1 LKRALLLAIAFSGV
15 ANLLMLVPTLYMLQV
30 YDRVLLS
37 RNLGTLAAVSL
48 ITLYLFAIMALAE
61 WARSRMLVR
70 VSAALEQSLS
80 PRVFAATFAAQLRA
94 ATALPNRALA
104 DLNELR
110 QFLSSGGATAVL
122 DLPWSPLYLIVL
134 FLLHPWLGIASLGFA
149 LVQLTVALVSH
160 RNVLQPAAAVS
171 QAQAQEVQFVQNH
184 LRSAEAVHAMG
195 MAPAIFRRARQWH
208 GQFNAAYGRTLEL
221 SQRQAAFSRFVR
233 YVQQSLILAVGTLL
247 VIDSQIS
254 PASMIAANI
263 LMNRALSPIDTIIA
277 TWRSFVSARQARSR
291 LQMFL
296 RENETP
302 VEASAQPDPGKAATE
317 RPVQG
322 ATLQPGAGGPG
333 LSRPAVR
340 VQGLVASV
348 PGRAKPILNG
358 LSFEVPAGSI
368 TLVMGPSG
376 SGKSTLMRALTAAW
390 PDTQGEV
397 LLNGHHIEALSDE
410 ARAAGIGSMP
420 QDHELFDGTIAEN
433 ISRFEQAD
441 EAAGRSDPQIA
452 EAVIAAAR
460 AAGLHE
466 AILRLSAGYDTP
478 VGAAGGALSGGQRQR
493 IALARAL
500 YRNPSL
506 LGLDEPNATLDD
518 VGEAALIRALRER
531 RDQGA
536 TVFVVSHNP
545 QMVAIADGVLV
556 LADGHLIS
564 HDKRPAS
571 AASLPSVQP

>member
-1 LKRALLLAIAFSGV
+1 MKRALLLAIAFSGV

-70 VSAALEQSLS
+70 VSAALEASLS

-94 ATALPNRALA
+94 VSTLPNRALA

-160 RNVLQPAAAVS
+160 RNVLQPAAQVS
-171 QAQAQEVQFVQNH
+171 LAQAQEAQFVQNH

-208 GQFNAAYGRTLEL
+208 EQFNAVYGRTLEL

-263 LMNRALSPIDTIIA
+263 LMNRALSPIDTIVS
-277 TWRSFVSARQARSR
+277 TWRSFVSARQARGR
-291 LQMFL
+291 LQDFL
-296 RENETP
+296 RDNESPPAASTP
-302 VEASAQPDPGKAATE
+302 LEAGHASAPQRAPASTVPSLAAAPPTGS
-317 RPVQG
+317 PSVQ
-322 ATLQPGAGGPG
+322 
-333 LSRPAVR
+333 VR
-340 VQGLVASV
+340 ELVASV
-348 PGRAKPILNG
+348 PGRAKPILNRV
-358 LSFEVPAGSI
+358 SFEVPAGSI

-390 PDTQGEV
+390 PDTEGEV
-397 LLNGHHIEALSDE
+397 RIEGQPVAQLGNAE
-410 ARAAGIGSMP
+410 RAARIGCMP
-420 QDHELFDGTIAEN
+420 QDHELFDGSIAEN
-433 ISRFEQAD
+433 ISRFETVD
-441 EAAGRSDPQIA
+441 EAAGRSGQQIA

-466 AILRLSAGYDTP
+466 AILRLPAGYDTP

-500 YRNPSL
+500 YRDPAL
-506 LGLDEPNATLDD
+506 LILDEPNANLDD
-518 VGEAALIRALRER
+518 VGEVALIRALRER

-536 TVFVVSHNP
+536 TILVVSHNP

-564 HDKRPAS
+564 HDKRPAP
-571 AASLPSVQP
+571 APAQPSVQP

>member
-1 LKRALLLAIAFSGV
+1 MKRALLLAMAFSGV

-48 ITLYLFAIMALAE
+48 ITLYLFAVMALAE

-70 VSAALEQSLS
+70 VSAALEASLS

-149 LVQLTVALVSH
+149 LVQLTVALISH
-160 RNVLQPAAAVS
+160 RNVLQPAAEVS
-171 QAQAQEVQFVQNH
+171 LAQAQEAQFVQNH
-184 LRSAEAVHAMG
+184 LRSAEAIHAMG
-195 MAPAIFRRARQWH
+195 MAPAIFRRARLWH
-208 GQFNAAYGRTLEL
+208 EKFNAAYGQTIEL

-263 LMNRALSPIDTIIA
+263 LMNRALSPIDTIIS

-291 LQMFL
+291 LQTFL
-296 RENETP
+296 REHESAGVTP
-302 VEASAQPDPGKAATE
+302 DSPDPDTPATA
-317 RPVQG
+317 RAVLG
-322 ATLQPGAGGPG
+322 ASPHSGMPGPG
-333 LSRPAVR
+333 SSPPAVQVR
-340 VQGLVASV
+340 GLVASV

-397 LLNGHHIEALSDE
+397 WIDGQSVAQLSDQ
-410 ARAAGIGSMP
+410 ARAARIGCMP
-420 QDHELFDGTIAEN
+420 QDHELFEGSIAEN
-433 ISRFEQAD
+433 ISRFESPD
-441 EAAGRSDPQIA
+441 PAAGRSEQQIA
-452 EAVIAAAR
+452 ESVIAAAR

-466 AILRLSAGYDTP
+466 AILRLPAGYDTP
-478 VGAAGGALSGGQRQR
+478 VGVAGGALSGGQRQR

-500 YRNPSL
+500 YGNPSL
-506 LGLDEPNATLDD
+506 LILDEPNANLDD
-518 VGEAALIRALRER
+518 VGEGALIRALRER

-536 TVFVVSHNP
+536 TALVVSHNP

-564 HDKRPAS
+564 HDKRSAS
-571 AASLPSVQP
+571 AAPQPSVQP

>member
-1 LKRALLLAIAFSGV
+1 MKRALLLAIVFSGV
-15 ANLLMLVPTLYMLQV
+15 ANALMLVPTLYMLQV

-48 ITLYLFAIMALAE
+48 ITLYLFAIMAFAE
-61 WARSRMLVR
+61 WARSRVLAR
-70 VSAALEQSLS
+70 ASAALEQSLS
-80 PRVFAATFAAQLRA
+80 PRVFAATFAAQLKA
-94 ATALPNRALA
+94 VSALPNRAMS

-122 DLPWSPLYLIVL
+122 DLPWSPIYLVVL
-134 FLLHPWLGIASLGFA
+134 FLLHPWLGIASLCFA
-149 LVQLTVALVSH
+149 LVQLSVALLSH
-160 RNVLQPAAAVS
+160 RNVLKPSAAAS
-171 QAQAQEVQFVQNH
+171 LAQAQEAQFVQNH

-195 MAPAIFRRARQWH
+195 MAPALFRRARKWH
-208 GQFNAAYGRTLEL
+208 EQFNAAYGRTLEL

-291 LQMFL
+291 LQAFL
-296 RENETP
+296 QENEPEGTRQS
-302 VEASAQPDPGKAATE
+302 AAQP
-317 RPVQG
+317 QIQ
-322 ATLQPGAGGPG
+322 LQAQPNEG
-333 LSRPAVR
+333 PAVQVR
-340 VQGLVASV
+340 GLVATV
-348 PGRAKPILNG
+348 AGRDKPILNG
-358 LSFEVPAGSI
+358 LNFEVPRGSI

-376 SGKSTLMRALTAAW
+376 SGKSTLTRALTAAW
-390 PDTQGEV
+390 PEVKGEV
-397 LLNGHHIEALSDE
+397 RLHGHLIETLSDTD
-410 ARAAGIGSMP
+410 RAALIGSMP
-420 QDHELFDGTIAEN
+420 QDNELFDGSIAEN
-433 ISRFEQAD
+433 IRRFELPD
-441 EAAGRSDPQIA
+441 EAAGRSEQQIA

-466 AILRLSAGYDTP
+466 AILRLPAGYDTP

-500 YRNPSL
+500 YNNAPL
-506 LGLDEPNATLDD
+506 LVLDEPNANLDD
-518 VGEAALIRALRER
+518 MGEAALIRALRER

-536 TVFVVSHNP
+536 TIFVVSHNP

-564 HDKRPAS
+564 HDKRPAP